1 LEFNEMASQINALY
15 ERDFNRWIEVTI
27 QQIQERRFQE
37 VDWQHLLEELA
48 DMGKSEKRAFTSNL
62 MVLLAHLLKL
72 QVQADAPDSMK
83 GSWYDSV
90 VEHRARVKADLAD
103 NPSFKN
109 FLDEAVKKAY
119 KEARNLAI
127 KQSKLAKLGIR
138 QPSESEY
145 PLECPFSCDQLLD
158 DNFYG

>member
-1 LEFNEMASQINALY
+1 MVSQINALY
-15 ERDFNRWIEVTI
+15 ERDFNRWLETTI

-37 VDWQHLLEELA
+37 VDWEHLLEELV

-83 GSWYDSV
+83 GSWYASV
-90 VEHRARVKADLAD
+90 IEHRARVKADLAD

-109 FLDEAVKKAY
+109 FLKEAVKKAY
-119 KEARNLAI
+119 QEARNLAI
-127 KQSKLAKLGIR
+127 KQGRFAKFGVRQSK
-138 QPSESEY
+138 ESEY
-145 PLECPFSCDQLLD
+145 PLECPFICDQILD
-158 DNFYG
+158 DDFYG

>member
-1 LEFNEMASQINALY
+1 MANQINVLY

-37 VDWQHLLEELA
+37 VDWQHLLEELE

-127 KQSKLAKLGIR
+127 KQSKLVKLGIR
-138 QPSESEY
+138 QPSEFEY